1 MQTQK
6 MPWDE
11 DWSQSAA
18 PPMGAGGYPTI
29 TIPRDPRLTAREDAA
44 TARAIAADQRAAA
57 ASARDQ
63 TRFNERN
70 EPKLPAGYMLGSDGR
85 TAVRIP
91 GLPPEANAPPVKTP
105 ADLEA
110 VRAEALDKIRLGRSL
125 QQRSRDGWFTTGVG
139 SNVAGW
145 FQGTPAYDL
154 AQDTET
160 LKNAGALTRVM
171 EMSRQNGGKNPLT
184 PLSNSDFQALS
195 SSLTN
200 LDPGQS
206 DQQYQA
212 NVQRTIDLYTRAYQG
227 AGGTDLEGDL
237 DPSKR
242 RKAGPVAP
250 VIGGA
255 TPPPPASAGGPTR
268 SATFYGDGGQ
278 GGGGAAALA
287 TGSTKTERNPAL
299 AGVNA
304 KVAGMLR
311 AGASDAAIRDYLAKS
326 GASASPASVNAV
338 LEFRRRN
345 PGYKGGYTVDLESRE
360 VPTTAWNKFA
370 ASPVGTGIYAAVDA
384 GIGGLTDEVATIA
397 GGGDLADLNARKQ
410 AAFAANPKAAF
421 TGQAIGTVGS
431 MSGIGALGRTTGL
444 ASRFSNPALVGD
456 IAFGTASGAGQSNDN
471 RLLGGTLGGVG
482 GLAGNV
488 VGNTVAS
495 GLGRLARTPAG
506 IAVQNRARGLFG
518 ARMLTDARPLNSADS
533 AAFTAIDR
541 AGVDN
546 VTAQLTEAQ
555 RLGIPMSLADTNPN
569 LRELAGA
576 AVRRSPSA
584 SSFAEDALLPRSR
597 GQYDRFT
604 SSVNAN
610 LGATANVPQL
620 SADLMTQART
630 AASSLYDRAYSNPVP
645 STPEMDAILSTPF
658 GRDALGRARTIAA
671 NERRSPEELGFA
683 FNEDGSVR
691 LNPRPNDAIARH
703 LAARADLNDAQA
715 VYKAARSDPNANAD
729 LAREQML
736 AARERLRQ
744 AERGLAAAPDPSMP
758 ASVPAYTTQTLDYV
772 KRGMDDVLEEQ
783 RNPITGRLVLDEAG
797 RAQNQVRG
805 QLLDEVDRLNPDFAA
820 ARSAYAGPME
830 SRDALSRGADTYRL
844 HPDEL
849 GMQVGTQSPEQLGQ
863 MQLGYRGAMVD
874 HAGQI
879 RDSGNPWETTLGSP
893 LARQRLET
901 MYPESPGVANMLRQR
916 ELEAQLAQTTNG
928 ILGNSKTA
936 QRGIADQAFAATNPL
951 IEGGLHAG
959 AALATG
965 GASIPGTAARV
976 AGAGLKN
983 WMARGQ
989 NRMSEARAEALAPVL
1004 LNTNPA
1010 AALDQVL
1017 QYLAQQRQWQALVE
1031 ATTPRRSLGMF
1042 GRGVGSQA
1050 AVMPLNR

>member
-1 MQTQK
+1 
-6 MPWDE
+6 
-11 DWSQSAA
+11 
-18 PPMGAGGYPTI
+18 
-29 TIPRDPRLTAREDAA
+29 
-44 TARAIAADQRAAA
+44 
-57 ASARDQ
+57 
-63 TRFNERN
+63 
-70 EPKLPAGYMLGSDGR
+70 
-85 TAVRIP
+85 
-91 GLPPEANAPPVKTP
+91 
-105 ADLEA
+105 
-110 VRAEALDKIRLGRSL
+110 
-125 QQRSRDGWFTTGVG
+125 
-139 SNVAGW
+139 
-145 FQGTPAYDL
+145 
-154 AQDTET
+154 
-160 LKNAGALTRVM
+160 
-171 EMSRQNGGKNPLT
+171 
-184 PLSNSDFQALS
+184 
-195 SSLTN
+195 
-200 LDPGQS
+200 
-206 DQQYQA
+206 
-212 NVQRTIDLYTRAYQG
+212 
-227 AGGTDLEGDL
+227 
-237 DPSKR
+237 
-242 RKAGPVAP
+242 
-250 VIGGA
+250 
-255 TPPPPASAGGPTR
+255 
-268 SATFYGDGGQ
+268 
-278 GGGGAAALA
+278 
-287 TGSTKTERNPAL
+287 
-299 AGVNA
+299 
-304 KVAGMLR
+304 MLR

-338 LEFRRRN
+338 LEFRRRHPN
-345 PGYKGGYTVDLESRE
+345 YKGGYPVDLENRE
-360 VPTTAWNKFA
+360 VATTAWNRFA
-370 ASPVGTGIYAAVDA
+370 ASPLGTGIYAGVDA
-384 GIGGLTDEVATIA
+384 GLGGLTDEIASVA
-397 GGGDLADLNARKQ
+397 GGGNLADLNARKQ
-410 AAFAANPKAAF
+410 AAFATNPASAF
-421 TGQAIGTVGS
+421 TGQAVGTIGS
-431 MSGIGALGRTTGL
+431 MTGIGALGRTTRL
-444 ASRFSNPALVGD
+444 ASRFSNPALIGD

-482 GLAGNV
+482 GLAGNL

-495 GLGRLARTPAG
+495 GVGRLARTPAG
-506 IAVQNRARGLFG
+506 MAVQNRARGMFG
-518 ARMLTDARPLNSADS
+518 APMLVDARPLNSADG

-546 VTAQLTEAQ
+546 VTSQLTEAQ

-576 AVRRSPSA
+576 AVRRSPTA
-584 SSFAEDALLPRSR
+584 SSFAEDALLPRGR

-604 SSVNAN
+604 SSVNTN
-610 LGATANVPQL
+610 LGPTANVPQL
-620 SADLMTQART
+620 SADLMTEART

-671 NERRSPEELGFA
+671 NERRSPDELGFA
-683 FNEDGSVR
+683 LAEDGSVR

-703 LAARADLNDAQA
+703 LAARADLDDAQA
-715 VYKAARSDPNANAD
+715 IYKAARSDPKANVD
-729 LAREQML
+729 LARDQML
-736 AARERLRQ
+736 TARERLRQ
-744 AERGLAAAPDPSMP
+744 AERGLAASPDPSMP

-830 SRDALSRGADTYRL
+830 SRDALARGTDAYRL

-901 MYPESPGVANMLRQR
+901 MYSGNPGVANMLRQR

-928 ILGNSKTA
+928 ILGNSRTA
-936 QRGIADQAFAATNPL
+936 QRGIADEAFAATNPL

-965 GASIPGTAARV
+965 GTSIPGTAARV

-983 WMARGQ
+983 WMVRGQ

-1010 AALDQVL
+1010 ASLDQVL
-1017 QYLAQQRQWQALVE
+1017 QYLSQQRQWQQLVE
-1031 ATTPRRSLGMF
+1031 QTTPRRTLGMF
-1042 GRGVGSQA
+1042 GRSLGSQA
-1050 AVMPLNR
+1050 AVVPLNR